1 MFAWCSTE
9 CAHAVK
15 CKGPSIFDSCNED
28 EDEDLKPITTWAKK
42 DSTKIAEETRASNL
56 QDK

>member
-1 MFAWCSTE
+1 
-9 CAHAVK
+9 VK
-15 CKGPSIFDSCNED
+15 CKGPSIFDSCN